1 MPTGHTNLHNPSFKC
16 PSQVILDCIWSIINM
31 ITASFLLNCSFL
43 FPCIFF
49 FFFSCLCSHV
59 EHLNFF
65 QTTVWNSFPGTFYII
80 DFLVVVV
87 GQQLVIILQPWSYNI
102 SFSSSYVGVYT
113 PEKVATSLNTSKL
126 FQQGKPFTSLTRV
139 CGCFI

>member
-1 MPTGHTNLHNPSFKC
+1 MLTCRTFE
-16 PSQVILDCIWSIINM
+16 
-31 ITASFLLNCSFL
+31 LLSDNCL
-43 FPCIFF
+43 E
-49 FFFSCLCSHV
+49 FFSRHILYYR
-59 EHLNFF
+59 L
-65 QTTVWNSFPGTFYII
+65 
-80 DFLVVVV
+80 FLVVV